1 MANVNNNVNG
11 QSRKAEVALRNAMR
25 KEAKLN
31 EQMAT
36 GMRVNGA
43 GDDPTASAVTQRF
56 VMQSRGST
64 IAARNTNDGISMV
77 QTASSGVQIA
87 KGLTERL
94 RDLSLQG
101 MNSTLSESERASL
114 SEEMGKLLGDLDRLR
129 NTTRFNGKQ
138 VFDNARY
145 EFQTG
150 YERGDRLAVNF
161 KNLAIQDAISRV
173 SGDWS
178 YEGPQGPQTPSST
191 LGRYLEALSIDPA
204 SRFSGAGGADSV
216 WSDRAP
222 AMRSSDLQSIIAAA
236 NDGTGPSTQAITINN
251 ASFEAQNLGNGKFTD
266 NTLTDWTL
274 GNASGSE
281 NIGAYNPQN
290 SSVDESTITGSNV
303 AYIYGDG
310 MSISQTLSENYNAG
324 NSYEFKL
331 DLGDPDSGSEK
342 KGSGNTG
349 SDFTVNLYAGTTVIG
364 TLSGNTGGIDAMQE
378 YTLQPT
384 VQDASLNG
392 QALRLEI
399 VKNGGEE
406 LEIDN
411 VRGTVTTPGSSNTG
425 NDATWT
431 LNYNGGSKTYSA
443 SGANWSMNDLINQ
456 VNADT
461 ATTGWRAQLGPV
473 NTTDAFTYN
482 GDSSNTRQLTVS
494 TAQGSANIAVQAGT
508 DLAGLIEKVNA
519 KTNQTGV
526 TAIEDNGKIRFLS
539 EEDSVTIGYSA
550 DNQGNSTAAFLG
562 SAAAPSNPNAA
573 FSETYVKQVSFYNTS
588 ADNAGYSVT
597 STAPGGGRIF
607 EKVSLTGQPS
617 GETGNEVVTTAPG
630 IGANSMAQADFTLA
644 VADEFLKELG
654 ANLTYYG
661 AFEKSFD
668 TAENI
673 ANLTED
679 KANGAWNAFMRVDEA
694 KLLSEQAETAMRV
707 DTSAAILS
715 QKANSRASV
724 VSMLLSQRNSGAN
737 GFFF

>member
-64 IAARNTNDGISMV
+64 IAARNTNDGVTMV

-114 SEEMGKLLGDLDRLR
+114 SDEMGKLLGDLDRLK

-138 VFDNARY
+138 VFADARY

-150 YERGDRLAVNF
+150 YERGDRLAANF
-161 KNLAIQDAISRV
+161 KSFSIQDAVTRV
-173 SGDWS
+173 SGSWS
-178 YEGPQGPQTPSST
+178 YEGEGPQTPSST
-191 LGRYLEALSIDPA
+191 LGRYLSALSIDPA
-204 SRFSGAGGADSV
+204 SKFSGAGTADFV
-216 WSDRAP
+216 WADRAP
-222 AMRSSDLQSIIAAA
+222 ALRQSDLQSIIAAA
-236 NDGTGPSTQAITINN
+236 NDGTGPSTRAITISN
-251 ASFEAQNLGNGKFTD
+251 ASFEAQNLGNNKWTN
-266 NTLTDWTL
+266 NTLTNWTL
-274 GNASGSE
+274 GNVSGSE
-281 NIGAYNPQN
+281 NVGAYNPDSDYLN
-290 SSVDESTITGSNV
+290 ESTITGSNV
-303 AYIYGDG
+303 AYIYGNG
-310 MSISQTLSENYNAG
+310 MSISQTFSESYNVG
-324 NSYEFKL
+324 NSYEFKV
-331 DLGDPDSGSEK
+331 DLGDPESAGEK
-342 KGSGNTG
+342 KGSSG
-349 SDFTVNLYAGTTVIG
+349 SGSNFTVNLYAGSTVIG
-364 TLSGNTGGIDAMQE
+364 TLSGNTGDIGALSE
-378 YTLQPT
+378 YTLQAAAN
-384 VQDASLNG
+384 DASLNG

-399 VKNGGEE
+399 VKNSGDE

-411 VRGTVTTPGSSNTG
+411 VRGTVTTPGASNTE

-431 LNYNGGSKTYSA
+431 LNTAGGSKTYSA
-443 SGANWSMNDLINQ
+443 SGENWSMNDLISQ

-461 ATTGWRAQLGPV
+461 ATTGWRAQLGPI

-508 DLAGLIEKVNA
+508 DLAGLIDKVNA

-539 EEDSVTIGYSA
+539 EADSVTIGYSK
-550 DNQGNSTAAFLG
+550 DPNGDSTAAFLG
-562 SAAAPSNPNAA
+562 SVAAPSDPTAA

-588 ADNAGYSVT
+588 ADNAGFSVT
-597 STAPGGGRIF
+597 STAPGGGRVF
-607 EKVSLTGQPS
+607 EKVSLTGQPT

-630 IGANSMAQADFTLA
+630 IGANSLAQADFTLA

-661 AFEKSFD
+661 ALEKSFD

-679 KANGAWNAFMRVDEA
+679 KASGAWNSFMRVDEA
-694 KLLSEQAETAMRV
+694 KLLSEQAETAMRI

-715 QKANSRASV
+715 QKVNSRASV
-724 VSMLLSQRNSGAN
+724 VSMLLSQRNSFN
-737 GFFF
+737 GFFS